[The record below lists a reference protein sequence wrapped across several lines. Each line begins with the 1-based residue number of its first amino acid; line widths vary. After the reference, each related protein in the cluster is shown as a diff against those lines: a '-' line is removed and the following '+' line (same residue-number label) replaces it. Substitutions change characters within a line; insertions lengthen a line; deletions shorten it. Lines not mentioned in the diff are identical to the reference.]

1 MYANFIKCCQKPNAT
16 FTIFDLQHHCIDPCT
31 TGTCRA
37 ADFCR
42 VSFHFEHYYQISA
55 DNSFQITL
63 DLSIF
68 LEIDFNEVHLMLAI
82 SIQILPGAIRC
93 FVIVT
98 QIWSSDKGMAMPQLL
113 QRDVITNTGK
123 YARGVCT
130 EVQIAERLT
139 LLKLRL
145 QRQRNP

>member
-1 MYANFIKCCQKPNAT
+1 MVDDDCSLETACIQVESFNHSNILIESPNFIKCCQKPNAT
-16 FTIFDLQHHCIDPCT
+16 FIIFYLQHHCIDPCT

-42 VSFHFEHYYQISA
+42 VSFHFDHYCQVSA

-82 SIQILPGAIRC
+82 SFQILPGVIRC

-98 QIWSSDKGMAMPQLL
+98 QK
-113 QRDVITNTGK
+113 
-123 YARGVCT
+123 
-130 EVQIAERLT
+130 T
-139 LLKLRL
+139 LV
-145 QRQRNP
+145 